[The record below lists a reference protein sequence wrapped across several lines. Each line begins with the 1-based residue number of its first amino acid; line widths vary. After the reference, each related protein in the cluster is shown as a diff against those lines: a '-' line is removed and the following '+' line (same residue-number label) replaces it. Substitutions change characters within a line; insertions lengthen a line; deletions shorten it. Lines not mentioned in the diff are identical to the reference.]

1 MTPLDSSPSFD
12 ALLELASGYQRTRA
26 LLTLIELDV
35 PARLADGP
43 QDGAAL
49 ARSLSLHPLA
59 ADRFLRA
66 CVTLG
71 LLTCEGERYANTPV
85 AARFLVRGAPDYL
98 GDYLDRHEG
107 TEYLRWAD
115 LTDRLRAWR
124 PARADG
130 REPPDDDQGVD
141 AMEAQHTLA
150 RLVGQALGR
159 AYNFSQHRV
168 LLDLGGGTGATSLS
182 LCERYPD
189 LRSLVFDRGPIVDAA
204 ARHARDAGLD
214 GRVATLAG
222 DFKRDPLPEGFD
234 VALLANLLSVS
245 SEATNRALLA
255 RIFEALPP
263 GGAVI
268 LSGWILD
275 EGRTSPT
282 LPVLF
287 CLKDIVW
294 DAPDVERT
302 VAQYT
307 RWLVDAG
314 FEDVRHERYCPP
326 TSMVVGRK
334 PAR

>member
-1 MTPLDSSPSFD
+1 MTSLERPPSFD
-12 ALLELASGYQRTRA
+12 ALLDLASGYQRART
-26 LLTLIELDV
+26 LFTLIELDV

-43 QDGAAL
+43 LDGADL
-49 ARSLSLHPLA
+49 ARALSLHPLA

-66 CVTLG
+66 CVALG
-71 LLTCEGERYANTPV
+71 LLTCEGERYANAPV

-98 GDYLDRHEG
+98 GDYLDRLEG
-107 TEYLRWAD
+107 TDYHRWAD
-115 LTDRLRAWR
+115 LTARLRAWR

-159 AYNFSQHRV
+159 AYDFSQHRV
-168 LLDLGGGTGATSLS
+168 LLDLGGGTGATSVS
-182 LCERYPD
+182 LCQRFPD
-189 LRSLVFDRGPIVDAA
+189 LRALVFDRGPIVDAA
-204 ARHARDAGLD
+204 ARHARDAGLER
-214 GRVATLAG
+214 RVATLAG
-222 DFKRDPLPEGFD
+222 DFKRDRLPEGFD

-245 SEATNRALLA
+245 NEATNRALLA
-255 RIFEALPP
+255 RIFQALPP

-287 CLKDIVW
+287 CLQDILW

-302 VAQYT
+302 VARYT
-307 RWLVDAG
+307 AWLVDAG
-314 FEDVRHERYCPP
+314 FEDVRHARYCPP